1 MKKRIKKVLTVKR
14 AGATLRRMPAQPEA
28 RKKRSKAIRT
38 TKNGTLEY
46 RYNQFFTPP
55 PTRGWHQ
62 EEDTPIFDRTSPLK
76 WVPSETT
83 YGINEA

>member
-1 MKKRIKKVLTVKR
+1 MKKKILTKKR
-14 AGATLRRMPAQPEA
+14 ASTTLRRMPAQLEA
-28 RKKRSKAIRT
+28 RQKRRKASRT
-38 TKNGTLEY
+38 AKRGTLEY
-46 RYNQFFTPP
+46 RYSQFFTPP
-55 PTRGWHQ
+55 QTRGWHQ